1 MKIAVYSPNW
11 VGDATLA
18 LPFIHQLKDRYPD
31 SKIVIV
37 CKDWVKS
44 VFINNP
50 NNNNI
55 ILEEDEL
62 SAGSESSS

>member
-1 MKIAVYSPNW
+1 MKIAIYSPNW

-18 LPFIHQLKDRYPD
+18 LPFIHQLKDQYPD

-37 CKDWVKS
+37 CKDWVES

-50 NNNNI
+50 NINDMIN
-55 ILEEDEL
+55 E
-62 SAGSESSS
+62 